1 MTVCPSCGTENPD
14 GAKFCNACATPLEP
28 ERAGR
33 KERKFATALF
43 ADLVGSTT
51 LAEREDP
58 EVVQSIVG
66 RTFDRLSEEIAR
78 YEGLLEKFMGDAV
91 LAVFGVPRA
100 HEDDAERAVRAALEM
115 GAVLSEL
122 NRGFAAEG
130 KPTLEMRIGIEA
142 GEVLV
147 DLERASG
154 PRDRMLTGD
163 AVNTAARLQTSAEPG
178 RVVVGPAVYASTK
191 DVIDFRELEP
201 LALKGKAE
209 PVPAWEALRIK
220 ARTRGE
226 RPHLGLESRL
236 VGRDEELAVMKQTL
250 RRVESEGRP
259 ALVTVIG
266 PAGVGKSR
274 LVSELERFAEG
285 LPQIVYWRRGRC
297 LAYGNTSYSALADA
311 IKAQCE
317 IFEDDTAEVAA
328 KKADAAVRE
337 LFGDE
342 EVAPQIRA
350 LVGAG
355 DTRGMSREDLF
366 EAWRRFLER
375 MAARYPVVL
384 VLDDL
389 HWADEGLLDFVD
401 HVADWAQGPILIVAT
416 ARPELFEMRPTWG
429 GGKRNAASI
438 YLDPLSEAEGEAMLE
453 DLVPGPLETELKRTI
468 VERSE
473 GNPLYVEE
481 IVRKLIDDGVLRATD
496 ASRWEVA
503 RPVGDI
509 ELPRSIHGLI
519 AARLDGLPEDEK
531 AVLQERRSSDGCSGS
546 ARSPTSRVDRTPRCA
561 TSWGGCA

>member
-1 MTVCPSCGTENPD
+1 
-14 GAKFCNACATPLEP
+14 
-28 ERAGR
+28 
-33 KERKFATALF
+33 
-43 ADLVGSTT
+43 
-51 LAEREDP
+51 
-58 EVVQSIVG
+58 
-66 RTFDRLSEEIAR
+66 
-78 YEGLLEKFMGDAV
+78 
-91 LAVFGVPRA
+91 
-100 HEDDAERAVRAALEM
+100 
-115 GAVLSEL
+115 
-122 NRGFAAEG
+122 
-130 KPTLEMRIGIEA
+130 
-142 GEVLV
+142 
-147 DLERASG
+147 
-154 PRDRMLTGD
+154 
-163 AVNTAARLQTSAEPG
+163 
-178 RVVVGPAVYASTK
+178 
-191 DVIDFRELEP
+191 
-201 LALKGKAE
+201 
-209 PVPAWEALRIK
+209 
-220 ARTRGE
+220 
-226 RPHLGLESRL
+226 RL

-375 MAARYPVVL
+375 MAARYPLTL
-384 VLDDL
+384 VLDDI
-389 HWADEGLLDFVD
+389 HWADDGLLDFID
-401 HVADWAQGPILIVAT
+401 HVADWAQGPIMVVAT
-416 ARPELFEMRPTWG
+416 ARAELFEARPTWG
-429 GGKRNAASI
+429 GGKRNATSL
-438 YLDPLSEAEGEAMLE
+438 YLDPLSEIEGEAMLD
-453 DLVPGPLETELKRTI
+453 DLVPGKLSPELKRTI

-481 IVRKLIDDGVLRATD
+481 IVRKLIDDGVLRATE

-503 RPVGDI
+503 RPIEEV
-509 ELPRSIHGLI
+509 ELPRSIQGLI
-519 AARLDGLPEDEK
+519 ATRLDGLPEDEK
-531 AVLQERRSSDGCSGS
+531 QALQDASVVGRVFWLGTVAELAGRDPGEVRAALGRLRVKELVVPHDPSSFSDEYEFAFRHNLIRDGAYESL
-546 ARSPTSRVDRTPRCA
+546 PK
-561 TSWGGCA
+561 